1 MSGRVRAGRVAEAPA
16 RRRSR
21 PQCCNPIRL
30 RNAATVTGD
39 SKRDVAAVGGAGALS
54 ATRRAVA
61 ALAAV
66 SVLAVAPTAALALPP
81 DPPKIVQTRALGRL
95 TVRAQ
100 SAVRLYDRREFGS
113 GFTSSGGCGT
123 NEAVLLR
130 DGLDARKGPGC
141 KVSATHCRS
150 VYDGV
155 TLTSRSD
162 VQIDHIVALAN
173 AWRSGA
179 SRWSRADRVRF
190 ASDLDDPELIAVSA
204 TSKRIKSDQGPE
216 DWKPRR
222 RLWCLYARWWIDV
235 KTVWRLTVTGAEK
248 RALCSMLIGC

>member
-1 MSGRVRAGRVAEAPA
+1 VRR
-16 RRRSR
+16 
-21 PQCCNPIRL
+21 
-30 RNAATVTGD
+30 AAMALV
-39 SKRDVAAVGGAGALS
+39 VGGI
-54 ATRRAVA
+54 
-61 ALAAV
+61 
-66 SVLAVAPTAALALPP
+66 LAVVPATAAALPP
-81 DPPKIVQTRALGRL
+81 DPPKIVQTRAALGQL

-100 SAVRLYDRREFGS
+100 SAVRPYERRGFGS
-113 GFTSSGGCGT
+113 GFTSSGGCRT
-123 NEAVLLR
+123 NEAVLFR

-141 KVSATHCRS
+141 KVSATHWRS

-190 ASDLDDPELIAVSA
+190 ANDLDDPELIAVSA
-204 TSKRIKSDQGPE
+204 TSNRIKSDQGPE

-235 KTVWRLTVTGAEK
+235 KTVWHLTVTGAEK
-248 RALCSMLIGC
+248 RALRSMLVGC